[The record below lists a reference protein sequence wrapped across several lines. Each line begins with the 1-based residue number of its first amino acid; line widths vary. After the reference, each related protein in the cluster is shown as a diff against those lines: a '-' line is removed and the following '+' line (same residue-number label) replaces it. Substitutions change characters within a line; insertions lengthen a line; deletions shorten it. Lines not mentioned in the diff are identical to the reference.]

1 MLSSFHYHFSTG
13 KKEGRQ
19 GKLKVI
25 MTATI
30 HYHYHYHCHSLLQTH
45 NNNPMGNTRSQKT
58 TRKRDL
64 FNFLSFHR
72 IFILLH
78 HMFKSMPKVVLPPPI
93 SYVTPQGMVTYCHR
107 NFNSSQQ
114 HKSFLFLH
122 FLIIFLF
129 NIRLLI
135 FHSKK
140 NLRLLLLNDVSSLIF
155 N

>member
-1 MLSSFHYHFSTG
+1 MHIKRNQWRESVNWMANPTVNAATNENQKRVSSKKFFLILIMLSSFHYHFSTG

-45 NNNPMGNTRSQKT
+45 NNNPMSNTRSQKT

-64 FNFLSFHR
+64 FNFLSFHK

-107 NFNSSQQ
+107 NFNSS
-114 HKSFLFLH
+114 
-122 FLIIFLF
+122 
-129 NIRLLI
+129 
-135 FHSKK
+135 
-140 NLRLLLLNDVSSLIF
+140 
-155 N
+155 

>member
-1 MLSSFHYHFSTG
+1 MHIKRNQWRESVNWMANPTVNAATNENQKRVSSKKFFLILIMLSSFHYHFSTG

-30 HYHYHYHCHSLLQTH
+30 HYYYYYCHSLLQTH
-45 NNNPMGNTRSQKT
+45 NNNPMSNTRSQKT

-64 FNFLSFHR
+64 FNFLSFHK

-107 NFNSSQQ
+107 NFNSS
-114 HKSFLFLH
+114 
-122 FLIIFLF
+122 
-129 NIRLLI
+129 
-135 FHSKK
+135 
-140 NLRLLLLNDVSSLIF
+140 
-155 N
+155 